1 MNHSG
6 ELAFQPLNL
15 IYIINLIAH
24 IYMSA
29 VAGQT
34 AGPNWLNFFEDTHE
48 YWLPWG

>member
-34 AGPNWLNFFEDTHE
+34 AGPNWLTFFEGTQG
-48 YWLPWG
+48 YPGGNI